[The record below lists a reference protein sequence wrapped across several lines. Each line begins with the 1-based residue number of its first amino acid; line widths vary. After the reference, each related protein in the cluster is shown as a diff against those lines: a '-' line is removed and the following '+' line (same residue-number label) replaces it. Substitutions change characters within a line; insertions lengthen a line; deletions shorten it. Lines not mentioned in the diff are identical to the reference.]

1 VALTV
6 PKDTSVDAH
15 DQQSELYRRMGGRG
29 RVDVVYRLNQAM
41 RRMTVA
47 GIQARHP
54 DYSAAQVESALARV
68 VLGDALVRA
77 VWPDRE
83 LVDP

>member
-1 VALTV
+1 
-6 PKDTSVDAH
+6 
-15 DQQSELYRRMGGRG
+15 MGGRG

-41 RRMTVA
+41 RRMAVA
-47 GIQARHP
+47 GIRARHP
-54 DYSAAQVESALARV
+54 EYSAPQVDRAYARI

-77 VWPDRE
+77 MWPGGE

>member
-1 VALTV
+1 VSHTLS
-6 PKDTSVDAH
+6 PDTTVDAH
-15 DQQSELYRRMGGRG
+15 DRQSELYVRMGGRG

-41 RRMTVA
+41 RRMAVA
-47 GIQARHP
+47 GIRTRHP
-54 DYSAAQVESALARV
+54 EYSVLQVDRAYARM

-77 VWPDRE
+77 MWPGAD

>member
-1 VALTV
+1 
-6 PKDTSVDAH
+6 
-15 DQQSELYRRMGGRG
+15 MGGRG
-29 RVDVVYRLNQAM
+29 RVAVVYRLNQAM
-41 RRMTVA
+41 KRMTVA

-54 DYSAAQVESALARV
+54 EYSAAQVESAHARI

-77 VWPDRE
+77 MWPDRE